1 MAAVTAGV
9 AIAAGSA
16 YAANRQGAAQRRGA
30 AAQGNAAQA
39 AMGKFDDVYNQSRD
53 DASGWLTT
61 GQQANSRLAALANG
75 DFSSFY
81 NDPAYKFQ
89 QEQGLQGLSRLAAAR
104 GNYRGGGTDADI
116 LKFNQGL
123 ASQEYDKFWN
133 RNFSLSNQG
142 LNTAQ
147 YLGGLGQNYAGD
159 WARAMGVKGQADA
172 QRAMAGPMTQAG
184 YGNAIAS
191 GFGAWSGMGG
201 SGGGLSGLFGGS
213 SGSGASSLFGKQ
225 ASSGQGSIYN
235 FGNNV
240 DNFMGSGIV
249 GGGSNWYRGY

>member
-1 MAAVTAGV
+1 MAAVTAAV
-9 AIAAGSA
+9 AVGAGMA
-16 YAANRQGAAQRRGA
+16 YSANRQGAAQRRGA

-39 AMGKFDDVYNQSRD
+39 AMGKYDDVYNQSRD

-61 GQQANSRLAALANG
+61 GQQADSRLRALGNG

-116 LKFNQGL
+116 MKFNQGL

-142 LNTAQ
+142 LGTAQ
-147 YLGGLGQNYAGD
+147 YLGGLGQNYASN
-159 WARAMGVKGQADA
+159 WAGAMGQKGNADA

-184 YGNAIAS
+184 YGNALAS
-191 GFGAWSGMGG
+191 AFSTYAGMGG
-201 SGGGLSGLFGGS
+201 GGGGGMFGG
-213 SGSGASSLFGKQ
+213 GGGGGISSLLGKQ
-225 ASSGQGSIYN
+225 ASTGQGSMYN